1 MAAKLPDRDLPW
13 PICWDGVA
21 LIAQREGCR
30 LRAYRCQAG
39 KFTCGWGE
47 TDGVGPN
54 TVWTQID
61 ADRRFCDSLAER
73 THQVLA
79 LCTVEPGPHQLAAL
93 VSLSYN
99 IGVPALAKSTVMRL
113 HNAGDHAGAARAF
126 ALWNKFRNPATGRLE
141 VSAGLTSRRAA
152 EAALYLQPDDE
163 APHAMPQ
170 AVADEPR
177 LASSPTM
184 QTAVTVGGAGAVGVL
199 KSLTDTAD
207 QVSGAGTALAPVW
220 QLVTGIAE
228 GLHVQPLTLVCAGAV
243 AAGGLLAYRRWRQRA
258 QGVA

>member
-1 MAAKLPDRDLPW
+1 MKLPDRSLPW
-13 PICWDGVA
+13 PICWEGVV

-39 KFTCGWGE
+39 RWTCGWGE
-47 TDGVGPN
+47 TDGVGAN
-54 TVWTQID
+54 TVWTQAY
-61 ADRRFCDSLAER
+61 ADQRFCDSLTER
-73 THQVLA
+73 TRQVLA
-79 LCTVEPGPHQLAAL
+79 LCTVEPTPHQLAAL

-99 IGVPALAKSTVMRL
+99 IGVPALGKSTVMRL
-113 HNAGDHAGAARAF
+113 HNAGDHASAARAF
-126 ALWNKFRNPATGRLE
+126 ALWNKFRNPQTGRLE
-141 VSAGLTSRRAA
+141 VSPGLTSRRAA
-152 EAALYLQPDDE
+152 EAALYLQPDED

-184 QTAVTVGGAGAVGVL
+184 QTAATVTGAGAVGLL
-199 KSLTDTAD
+199 KQLSDTAD
-207 QVSGAGTALAPVW
+207 QASGIGSAVAPVW
-220 QLVTGIAE
+220 QLLTGIAE